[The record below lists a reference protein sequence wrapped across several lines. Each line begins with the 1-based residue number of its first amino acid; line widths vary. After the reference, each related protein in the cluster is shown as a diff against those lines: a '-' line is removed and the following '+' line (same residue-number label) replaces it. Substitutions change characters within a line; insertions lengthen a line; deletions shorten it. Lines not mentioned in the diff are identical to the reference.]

1 MCIRDRK
8 KCNSLEISC
17 TFQYANSKEKKDIA
31 IRQSLSSG
39 SKVAVNTSISI
50 TLSNGK
56 APTTNNSKTNTNNS
70 NNNKSNNNQNNN
82 NQSNNNSGNSNNNN
96 NTPSPTP
103 EPSCTPSAITLN
115 RSLNNIFSNPEGYQS
130 VYNQLSSYF
139 NSINVKVAISGDS
152 SSGKAPGSF
161 ISGIGP
167 GSTVYTCCP
176 NNCKTYSITIAK

>member
-1 MCIRDRK
+1 M
-8 KCNSLEISC
+8 
-17 TFQYANSKEKKDIA
+17 EKKYI
-31 IRQSLSSG
+31 SL
-39 SKVAVNTSISI
+39 IIIII
-50 TLSNGK
+50 TCILSV
-56 APTTNNSKTNTNNS
+56 SLIVII
-70 NNNKSNNNQNNN
+70 NNNKNN
-82 NQSNNNSGNSNNNN
+82 GNNNN